1 MVLLLLL
8 GSASAFNSLEQVPEA
23 FRAWSLIFPQDA
35 FCAQLE
41 SPVGAAAGSKTKGPV
56 TVDVIGRGK
65 IYRDDLAKARSNAIA
80 DALQGVVEKA
90 VGLVLSTASVVEDF
104 QLLSDQV
111 YNQTEAFISDYKVL
125 TESTAGGYYRVL
137 VRATVS
143 LSGIQD
149 RLETTGVL
157 MTDKKLP
164 ILLFFLSEQNVGQ
177 SSPIYWWG
185 QASSGSDVSVAE
197 KALSEYMRGKGFPI
211 TDRSKINPDVDLA
224 PEYMR
229 PELSDDAA
237 ANLGKQLGA
246 EVVIIG
252 GGVARYSGNV
262 SDINMRSIQAR
273 VSARAVRTD
282 NGMIVASSE
291 ETKGVA
297 GGDDGA
303 GGREVLALSASA
315 VAQDLTRQI
324 VSKWREDPQQAVSVG
339 LVVKGIRE
347 YADFV
352 RFRKHLKNDIRGV
365 KNVHLLS
372 ITTDEAKMDVEF
384 AGNAKTLADDLV
396 LQPFEGLSVSIIE
409 VSEEGVQLELIPTG
423 THEGQYEE
431 RITNNE

>member
-1 MVLLLLL
+1 MTDLKKRVVLVLLML
-8 GSASAFNSLEQVPEA
+8 GCAVAFNGIGHAPEA
-23 FRAWSLIFPQDA
+23 FRAWSLIFPRDA
-35 FCAQLE
+35 FCAQPE
-41 SPVGAAAGSKTKGPV
+41 SAVGAGAGGKTRGPF
-56 TVDVIGRGK
+56 TVDIIGRGR

-111 YNQTEAFISDYKVL
+111 YNQTEAFISHYKVL
-125 TESTAGGYYRVL
+125 TESTSGGYYRVL

-143 LSGIQD
+143 LSAIQD
-149 RLETTGVL
+149 RLQTTGVL
-157 MTDKKLP
+157 RTDKELP
-164 ILLFFLSEQNVGQ
+164 MLLFFLSEQNVGQ
-177 SSPIYWWG
+177 SSPTFWWS
-185 QASSGSDVSVAE
+185 QASSGSDLSVAE
-197 KALSEYMRGKGFPI
+197 KALSEHMRNKGFPI
-211 TDRSKINPDVDLA
+211 TDRSKINQDVDLEPA
-224 PEYMR
+224 YMR
-229 PELSDDAA
+229 SELSDDDA

-246 EVVIIG
+246 DVVIIG
-252 GGVARYSGNV
+252 EGVARRSGNV
-262 SDINMRSIQAR
+262 SDMNIGSIQAR
-273 VSARAVRTD
+273 VSARAIRTD
-282 NGMIVASSE
+282 NGMTLASSE

-303 GGREVLALSASA
+303 GGREALALSASA

-324 VSKWREDPQQAVSVG
+324 MSKWREDPQQAVSVG

-396 LQPFEGLSVSIIE
+396 LQPFEDLSVSIIE

-423 THEGQYEE
+423 THEG
-431 RITNNE
+431 